1 MIDIEVHNLDCAFMQ
16 NKDTPIKVLEDLSFK
31 VQKSEFIVILG
42 ESGCGKS
49 TILQLLSG
57 LMLPTAGEITVNG
70 NPLSK
75 PDPAISLLFQGST
88 LLPWLNVADNIQFGC
103 RIRKDLKDLPN
114 RVNKY
119 LRMMN
124 LEKYR
129 SYYPQE
135 LSVGV
140 SKRVDLARALI
151 GNPKAMLLDEPFAPL
166 DYYTKKRLLHELL
179 SIWNKVQMTCVYV
192 THDIEEALQL
202 GQKILIMNNDPGS
215 IAYQMEVP
223 LPYPRVV
230 TDEVFIR
237 LKKEL
242 LDEFSLVSNL
252 LKSINDE

>member
-1 MIDIEVHNLDCAFMQ
+1 MIDIEVRNLDYAFMQ
-16 NKDTPIKVLEDLSFK
+16 HNETPIKVIEDLSFK
-31 VQKSEFIVILG
+31 VQKGEFIVILG

-57 LMLPTAGEITVNG
+57 LILPTAGEITVNSQL
-70 NPLSK
+70 LSK
-75 PDPAISLLFQGST
+75 PDPTISLLFQGST
-88 LLPWLNVADNIQFGC
+88 LLPWLNVSDNIQFGC
-103 RIRKDLKDLPN
+103 RIRKDFKDLPN
-114 RVNKY
+114 RVDKY

-135 LSVGV
+135 LSVGL

-151 GNPKAMLLDEPFAPL
+151 GNPKALLLDEPFAPL

-179 SIWNKVQMTCVYV
+179 SIWNKVQTTCVYV

-202 GQKILIMNNDPGS
+202 GQRILIMNNDPGS

-223 LPYPRVV
+223 LSYPRLI
-230 TDEVFIR
+230 TDEAFIR

-242 LDEFSLVSNL
+242 LDEFSLVSNKL
-252 LKSINDE
+252 RSITDE